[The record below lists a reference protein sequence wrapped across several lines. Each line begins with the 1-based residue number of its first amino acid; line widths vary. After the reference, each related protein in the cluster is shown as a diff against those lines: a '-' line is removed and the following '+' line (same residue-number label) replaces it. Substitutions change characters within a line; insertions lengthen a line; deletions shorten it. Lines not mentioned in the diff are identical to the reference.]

1 MNPNR
6 PLHHGPQMGTLCGV
20 AILLGVGSLAPAQT
34 PTPASAL
41 PAVAASSAAPMPDYH
56 PSFGD
61 LMTMAV
67 QPRHIKLALAGRRG
81 NWNYAAY
88 ELSELRNAFARIAR
102 TIPVYRDTNTGAIMD
117 AMTQATLADLEQAI
131 RAQDPAR
138 FEHAYAQLTAA
149 CNACHVALAHAMV
162 VIKVPK
168 DNTFADQEFAPPAR

>member
-1 MNPNR
+1 M
-6 PLHHGPQMGTLCGV
+6 LCGV
-20 AILLGVGSLAPAQT
+20 AILFGVGSSAPAQT
-34 PTPASAL
+34 PSSASAP
-41 PAVAASSAAPMPDYH
+41 PATATSSTAPMPDYH

-117 AMTQATLADLEQAI
+117 AMTQATLTDLEQAI

-138 FEHAYAQLTAA
+138 FARTYAQLTAA
-149 CNACHVALAHAMV
+149 CNACHVTLAHAMV
-162 VIKVPK
+162 VIKVPE
-168 DNTFADQEFAPPAR
+168 DNAFADQEFAPPPP